1 MAEEKLMEAA
11 VEVEDSIYI
20 AMRRKHI
27 KQTELAK
34 EFGEY
39 PATINRAIKG
49 DISPKS
55 VVLRKKIYEKLDMN

>member
-11 VEVEDSIYI
+11 AEIEDSIYI

-49 DISPKS
+49 DMSPKS
-55 VVLRKKIYEKLDMN
+55 VVIRKKIYEKLDMN